1 MINYRSRIKGYRIC
15 ITALSCALAVSLIAC
30 VFLAIRPLGADDSG
44 TDVTL
49 GTALPA
55 ETPTESEKSTEP
67 PTVTDAVTEEP
78 STTEADNSLEELI
91 GKYSQSASSAFGFQ
105 AEQLSELLRLVTDPD
120 RPTRA
125 QLDDDGNANG
135 IYTPAEVA
143 FVYTDLETGY
153 TFGYNADTVMYSASL
168 IKAPYV
174 YAVLRELDEFEYKKL
189 NFAADGTPLYAEDGT
204 PLFEGRHPNLDDDG
218 NIIYLPG
225 EEKYDL
231 SRTWIY
237 DSETMYSYGS
247 GIIQDEED
255 GFSLTYAELF
265 TYALKYSDN
274 VAFAQLR
281 RTFGYGSHN
290 KLLKELGIAGADE
303 GFMQLSANDCA
314 VYLSEIYKYFNTDSR
329 YAALMKEALLSSDYP
344 VMIPNA
350 VEPTVCAH
358 KYGWD
363 VASYHDMAIVY
374 DKRPFSLVIMTD
386 LDRGRTEDYMYIQ
399 SIARAV
405 LAMHRAFGSTE
416 V

>member
-1 MINYRSRIKGYRIC
+1 M
-15 ITALSCALAVSLIAC
+15 LSCALALSLIAC
-30 VFLAIRPLGADDSG
+30 VFLAIRSLGTAGSG
-44 TDVTL
+44 TDVTSD
-49 GTALPA
+49 TALPVG
-55 ETPTESEKSTEP
+55 TPTVSESRTEP
-67 PTVTDAVTEEP
+67 PTVTDAVTEESP
-78 STTEADNSLEELI
+78 TTETDNSLEKLI
-91 GKYSQSASSAFGFQ
+91 EKYSQSASSAFGFQ
-105 AEQLSELLRLVTDPD
+105 AEQLSELLRLVTAPD

-135 IYTPAEVA
+135 IYSPAEVA

-174 YAVLRELDEFEYKKL
+174 YAVLRELDDFEYKKL
-189 NFAADGTPLYAEDGT
+189 NFAVDGTPLYAEDGT
-204 PLFEGRHPNLDDDG
+204 PLFEGRHPNLDDAG
-218 NIIYLPG
+218 NIIYLAG

-231 SRTWIY
+231 SRTWVY
-237 DSETMYSYGS
+237 DSATMYSYGS
-247 GIIQDEED
+247 GVIQDEED

-274 VAFAQLR
+274 VAFAQLS

-290 KLLKELGIAGADE
+290 KMLETLDIAGADK
-303 GFMQLSANDCA
+303 GFMQLSANDYA
-314 VYLSEIYKYFNTDSR
+314 VYLTEIYKYFNTDSK

-350 VEPTVCAH
+350 VKPTVCAH

-374 DKRPFSLVIMTD
+374 DERPFSLVIMTD
-386 LDRGRTEDYMYIQ
+386 LDRGRKEDYMYIQ

-405 LAMHRAFGSTE
+405 LAMHRAFANTE